1 MKDFIE
7 EYWFPLGLLGMIAA
21 CIVALV
27 VLAEKEQASWE
38 EFSLHHSCVIM
49 AEKQGHVEVS
59 TGWAHTSNGGG
70 PVTTT
75 STTPDQVAWKCS
87 NGVTYWRN
95 K

>member
-1 MKDFIE
+1 MKDFLKE
-7 EYWFPLGLLGMIAA
+7 FWFPVGMIA
-21 CIVALV
+21 ILIGLLILVV
-27 VLAEKEQASWE
+27 VLASKEESQWQ
-38 EFSLHHSCVIM
+38 EFKANHSCVIV

-75 STTPDQVAWKCS
+75 STTPDQVAWQCN